1 MLIFLAAFAYIIVIA
16 SLLTLCVI
24 AAMGDKDIDRIM
36 GQASSDPD
44 FDVLV
49 SMDSAPVPHE
59 RRH

>member
-1 MLIFLAAFAYIIVIA
+1 MLVFLAIFAYIIVIA
-16 SLLTLCVI
+16 SLLTLCAA
-24 AAMGDKDIDRIM
+24 AAMGDELVDRIM